1 MASPSKMSGYV
12 EEEVA
17 RVEVEEGSE
26 SEAPSSTSGSES
38 EEGESDK
45 ASIQSQD
52 VQEPINDSQRSPR
65 DPSDG
70 ASGTVEAPSG
80 STDVPTYKI
89 EDDIGFMAQFHA
101 GIDDKAKMKAFL
113 EKATMETKEKEER
126 KLQKEKEK
134 KEKADR
140 ERESKRETREAM
152 VTLNIQCGD
161 GSGTVPIA
169 ISGNATVKDLRE
181 AIQNACF
188 KGMSKKTAKTMQIYV
203 VGELNNLCLAPR
215 KTVNGLGLRDGCDGT
230 VLSAKFGLTGGG
242 FANVRKS
249 INKADAIKNLKD
261 KAVSYATKDDESYNI
276 DDFDED
282 FQKFLKEQ
290 VSKLNSVKMLVSQGI
305 DVVGVSLSTT
315 SDANLTFIKE
325 LLEKKFKGKADTSEA
340 RVAVV
345 VEKLFPTLSLLRS
358 ASKALSSLHGEMMGY
373 IMGLYAEKFYKFKD
387 DDIMY
392 NHSSFLGLIE
402 KEMMKRDIVS

>member
-1 MASPSKMSGYV
+1 
-12 EEEVA
+12 
-17 RVEVEEGSE
+17 
-26 SEAPSSTSGSES
+26 
-38 EEGESDK
+38 
-45 ASIQSQD
+45 
-52 VQEPINDSQRSPR
+52 
-65 DPSDG
+65 
-70 ASGTVEAPSG
+70 APSG
-80 STDVPTYKI
+80 STDVPPYKI
-89 EDDIGFMAQFHA
+89 EDDIGFMAQFYA
-101 GIDDKAKMKAFL
+101 GLDDKAMMKAFL
-113 EKATMETKEKEER
+113 EKTTMETKVAFQKLTYIKKFIQKQEKEER

-152 VTLNIQCGD
+152 LTLNIQCGD

-169 ISGNATVKDLRE
+169 ISGSATIKDLRE

-215 KTVNGLGLRDGCDGT
+215 KTVNGLGLRDGT

-325 LLEKKFKGKADTSEA
+325 LLEKKFKGKTDTSEA

-358 ASKALSSLHGEMMGY
+358 ASKALSSLHGEVMGY

-387 DDIMY
+387 EDIKY
-392 NHSSFLGLIE
+392 DHSSFLGLIE
-402 KEMMKRDIVS
+402 KEMMKRDIVSQGGASEQVQNC